1 MTMGT
6 VTMNI
11 SLPDSLKRFVK
22 ERVEEEHYSN
32 PSDYVRALIREDQK
46 RRDERRLEQ
55 MVLEGLASGPGATV
69 GSPEWEAFWS
79 RLEGANGGK

>member
-1 MTMGT
+1 MQ
-6 VTMNI
+6 I
-11 SLPDSLKRFVK
+11 SLPDSMKRFVK

-55 MVLEGLASGPGATV
+55 MVLEGLASGPGIPMTREEWNKLREEALA
-69 GSPEWEAFWS
+69 GS
-79 RLEGANGGK
+79 LGAHRTA